1 VNPAPRRTPA
11 RKAPS
16 RYQIL
21 HAAGYFTT
29 AGVAAAELLEIPFG
43 PRFIWAAG
51 LLAAFAAVL
60 AFIFHTENTSGK
72 GSFLAAALAASAIGV
87 AIMAVGSTPIFGAIL
102 FFVLCTIVGMRLSLG
117 VAIAWVGGATAAL
130 LVCLI
135 VSGHRDWLPTI
146 VSFGV
151 GFFAFIAFSVAFRRS
166 LQARAE
172 SQQLLAELMSAQ
184 GRLRDMAIME
194 ERQRLAREMHDA
206 VGHRLTAAAVLL
218 EGAARLIRP
227 EPDRATRMV
236 ETSRAQVRQGL
247 DELLAAVSVL
257 RADVQGSQTLSG
269 VLSALVDV
277 FAQGA
282 EAKVTLD
289 FPAGC
294 PEPEPDLKL
303 VIVRTA
309 QEALTNVQKH
319 AAATRVELA
328 LRTEGSSYVL
338 TCRDNG
344 RGPAAAEDA
353 KGVPGGT
360 GYGLGNLRTRAA
372 AFGGTVDLEPG
383 PDGGTLLRLTLPAA
397 GGTANA

>member
-1 VNPAPRRTPA
+1 
-11 RKAPS
+11 
-16 RYQIL
+16 
-21 HAAGYFTT
+21 
-29 AGVAAAELLEIPFG
+29 
-43 PRFIWAAG
+43 
-51 LLAAFAAVL
+51 
-60 AFIFHTENTSGK
+60 
-72 GSFLAAALAASAIGV
+72 
-87 AIMAVGSTPIFGAIL
+87 MAVGAAPIYGAIL
-102 FFVLCTIVGMRLSLG
+102 FFVLCTIVGMRMSVG
-117 VAIAWVGGATAAL
+117 VAISWVAGATAAL

-135 VSGHRDWLPTI
+135 LSGDRNWLPSI
-146 VSFGV
+146 VSFAA

-172 SQQLLAELMSAQ
+172 SQQLLAELISAQ

-227 EPDRATRMV
+227 EPDRAIRLV

-247 DELLAAVSVL
+247 DELRAAVSAL
-257 RADVQGSQTLSG
+257 RADMPGTQSLSE

-289 FPAGC
+289 LP
-294 PEPEPDLKL
+294 PSVSEPDPDRKL

-319 AAATRVELA
+319 AAATRIELA
-328 LRTEGSSYVL
+328 LTSGGGTYVL

-344 RGPAAAEDA
+344 RGPAAGQDGQAA
-353 KGVPGGT
+353 PGGT

-372 AFGGTVDLEPG
+372 AFGGTVDLEQG
-383 PDGGTLLRLTLPAA
+383 PDGGAILRLTLPAA